1 MPRRFPRPL
10 GTGVRRGVV
19 TPPYGA
25 FWRCPAMGRA
35 IRHTWGAV
43 RLIFGSQN
51 IPAGRFPADAGVG
64 PFLPCREVPAFP
76 LPSGRDGWAGVS
88 RTAAPPMIRR
98 KVYVCDPWLLDLLA
112 LRLADASLLRAHRL
126 LRRGPDP
133 LYAGGEAGAA
143 ALHDEEQA
151 QHDPH
156 EHGLRPA
163 AGDPE
168 ALRQQP
174 REDGGGAAAAL
185 SGERHQPH
193 ERLPVELHPH
203 AHPHRPLLHHP
214 PAHHPLHDAEQG
226 GLPVPGGEGHRRRHR
241 HERHPHL

>member
-1 MPRRFPRPL
+1 MTRCREEGLCRGSHGHPFHFQRRTRGRADVGIGPYALLGAGDAARRGRRAL
-10 GTGVRRGVV
+10 RGTGMRNADQR
-19 TPPYGA
+19 PD
-25 FWRCPAMGRA
+25 
-35 IRHTWGAV
+35 
-43 RLIFGSQN
+43 LIFGSQN

-174 REDGGGAAAAL
+174 RDDGGGASPSTTSSA
-185 SGERHQPH
+185 SPS
-193 ERLPVELHPH
+193 PTS
-203 AHPHRPLLHHP
+203 
-214 PAHHPLHDAEQG
+214 
-226 GLPVPGGEGHRRRHR
+226 
-241 HERHPHL
+241 